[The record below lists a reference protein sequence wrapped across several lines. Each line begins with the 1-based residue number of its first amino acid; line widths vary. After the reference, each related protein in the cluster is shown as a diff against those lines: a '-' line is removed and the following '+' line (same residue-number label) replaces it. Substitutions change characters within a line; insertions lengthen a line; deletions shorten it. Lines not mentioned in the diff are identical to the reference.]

1 MTFAMWPALAGGALI
16 GVAASLLL
24 VFGRQTA
31 GVSGIVAGLLRP
43 QGRGWRAAFV
53 LGLIAGGLVLLVT
66 SPSAFGGAPRGPG
79 AVAAAG
85 LLVGFGTRLGGGC
98 TSGHGVC
105 GTSRLS
111 WPSMIAVV
119 TFMAT
124 GIVTVLVAGLAGAD
138 GS

>member
-85 LLVGFGTRLGGGC
+85 LLVGFGTGYAAAIVFVGAMLAG
-98 TSGHGVC
+98 
-105 GTSRLS
+105 
-111 WPSMIAVV
+111 
-119 TFMAT
+119 MALFR
-124 GIVTVLVAGLAGAD
+124 LVARPRGAPAKA
-138 GS
+138 